1 MYRRYHKQV
10 PQPKGKYNKGFTLVE
25 LLVVLTIIGVMAS
38 LAIPGLRSMGAFAR
52 DDLQSG
58 TRDLYVMI
66 RAARNHAVTFRVN
79 TAVVYV
85 LDNYQSPNVN
95 AENTQVLSN
104 DQIDNREIRAV
115 AVFVEAPPEPGST
128 TSVYVPVDGEWGE
141 FREFQ
146 GNMSILLQDPDDPS
160 INYYQSARPR
170 FDLADA
176 AVPDGNSENYSI
188 AVLGMESIQAEVT
201 WVDNNDEIQVGNL
214 LFPAHVFRSSGRL
227 SVSDN
232 RKERYTIHFGPSNTA
247 PLEDR
252 LTNPYPEEDDVIVN
266 RRIANPI
273 QIFRSTGRVQIAN

>member
-1 MYRRYHKQV
+1 MIWQYHKQV
-10 PQPKGKYNKGFTLVE
+10 PQSNNRYNTGFTLVE
-25 LLVVLTIIGVMAS
+25 LLVVLTIVGLIAS

-52 DDLQSG
+52 DDLKNG
-58 TRDLYVMI
+58 TRDLYTMI
-66 RAARNHAVTFRVN
+66 RAARNHAVTYRVN

-95 AENTQVLSN
+95 AENTPILSSDQVML
-104 DQIDNREIRAV
+104 REIRAA

-141 FREFQ
+141 FKEFR
-146 GNMSILLQDPDDPS
+146 GNMSILLQDPEDAS

-170 FDLADA
+170 FDLTDA
-176 AVPDGNSENYSI
+176 APSNDNSI
-188 AVLGMESIQAEVT
+188 ASLGMVSIQAEIT
-201 WVDNNDEIQVGNL
+201 WVDNNDVVQVGNMF
-214 LFPAHVFRSSGRL
+214 FPAHVFRSSGRL
-227 SVSDN
+227 ETSETSD

-252 LTNPYPEEDDVIVN
+252 MTNPYPEDNDVIVN

-273 QIFRSTGRVQIAN
+273 QIFRSTGRVQVAT